1 MMYKKYRFQWCTK
14 SIVFND
20 VHRGQANFVHHRGQA
35 NFSACPVW
43 MYTQSNTT
51 NIIENGRSFSKII
64 SFVLASRVQS
74 VLDLSTKFR
83 EQAYELK

>member
-20 VHRGQANFVHHRGQA
+20 VNRGQANFVHHRGQA